1 MPLYEFKCSKCGSI
15 YEKLQMF
22 EDEAPR
28 CALDDKRTDRIISRT
43 SFVLKGPGW
52 YKDGYSKGAPSDGG

>member
-22 EDEAPR
+22 EEATPR
-28 CALDDKRTDRIISRT
+28 CALDDNQTDRIISRS

-52 YKDGYSKGAPSDGG
+52 YKDGYSKEAPK

>member
-1 MPLYEFKCSKCGSI
+1 MPLYEFKCPKCGSI

-22 EDEAPR
+22 EDKAPR
-28 CALDDKRTDRIISRT
+28 CALDDSQTDRIVSRS

-52 YKDGYSKGAPSDGG
+52 YKDGYSKGAPE